1 MLLFKKKFIEL
12 IKKGEKTQTIRLW
25 RHCQLRP
32 GQRSYIPGIGYI
44 AILSV
49 EPVEINALTDADAKP
64 DGFSSAK
71 LLRKELQK
79 IYASEIKRGH
89 KAYRV
94 CFSVYPPE
102 VQQSMRE
109 EKAQKK
115 AAMKQAEYKQRM
127 QDADDHVKRTLVK
140 LKQIAET

>member
-12 IKKGEKTQTIRLW
+12 IKKGVKTQTIRLW
-25 RHCQLRP
+25 RRCQLRA

-49 EPVEINALTDADAKP
+49 EKVEIDALTDADAKP
-64 DGFSSAK
+64 DGFANAK

-79 IYASEIKRGH
+79 IYANEIKRGY

-102 VQQSMRE
+102 VQQSMKA
-109 EKAQKK
+109 EKAKKK
-115 AAMKQAEYKQRM
+115 AATKQAEFQKRM
-127 QDADDHVKRTLVK
+127 QDADEHVKRTLVK
-140 LKQIAET
+140 LKQIAEA